1 MPDQLIDHLFRHQFG
16 KMVSILTK
24 IFGFENLEIIEDA
37 VQDTFIQAM
46 RSWRN
51 GIPENPEGWLTTAAK
66 NRVIDIFRSIQSEK
80 NRTTKLDTLPGTTTL
95 DELFLDH
102 EIEDSQL
109 RMIFTAC
116 HPRLDPKDQIA
127 FSLRTISGFSIK
139 EIAAALLIPHETIK
153 KRLHRSRKMIAS
165 ENIEFEIP
173 LGKDL
178 SRRIDR
184 VLEVIYVIF
193 NEGFHSNKKE
203 MVTRKELC
211 GEAMRLCK
219 LILKKPELRLPK
231 VNALFALMCF
241 HSARLDSKVNDDN
254 ELITLSQQDRSKWY
268 YPLII
273 LGNESMNQAVQSTDK
288 FSSYHYE
295 AAIASEH
302 LRAASFD
309 TTNWKTIANWYEQL
323 LKLQP
328 SAFTQ
333 LNLAIVYLQLN
344 QMKKAKS
351 VLDSIDP
358 RYLSQKTFYFFATKA
373 EYYHLMNNQEE
384 AIKHIDLAI
393 HNVINDSERQY
404 FEFKRLDYL
413 KNRS

>member
-1 MPDQLIDHLFRHQFG
+1 MSDKLIDHLFRHQFG

-24 IFGFENLEIIEDA
+24 IFGFDHLETIEDA

-46 RSWRN
+46 RSWQN
-51 GIPENPEGWLTTAAK
+51 AIPENPEAWLTAASK
-66 NRVIDIFRSIQSEK
+66 NRVIDIFRSIKAEK
-80 NRTTKLDTLPGTTTL
+80 NRTTKLNIQPDPTTL

-116 HPRLDPKDQIA
+116 HPRLDPRDQIA

-139 EIAAALLIPHETIK
+139 EIAAALLIPHDTIK
-153 KRLHRSRKMIAS
+153 KRLQRSRKVIAS

-173 LGKDL
+173 IGQELPT
-178 SRRIDR
+178 RIDR

-203 MVTRKELC
+203 MVIRKELC
-211 GEAMRLCK
+211 GEAIRLCK
-219 LILKKPELRLPK
+219 LILKKPEIRLPK

-241 HSARLDSKVNDDN
+241 HSARLDSKVNAN
-254 ELITLSQQDRSKWY
+254 NVLINLSQQDRSKWY
-268 YPLII
+268 FPLIM
-273 LGNESMNQAVQSTDK
+273 LGNEAMNQAVQSTDD

-302 LRAASFD
+302 LRAPTFEA
-309 TTNWKTIANWYEQL
+309 TNWKSIAKWYEQL
-323 LKLQP
+323 LQLQY
-328 SAFTQ
+328 SAYTQ

-344 QMKKAKS
+344 DLDKAKAN
-351 VLDSIDP
+351 LDKIKPQDLAQKIF
-358 RYLSQKTFYFFATKA
+358 YLFATKA
-373 EYYHLMNNQEE
+373 EYYYLLKNQIES
-384 AIKHIDLAI
+384 IRHIDLALAK
-393 HNVINDSERQY
+393 VVNDSERQY
-404 FEFKRLDYL
+404 FEEKKKSYL
-413 KNRS
+413 

>member
-1 MPDQLIDHLFRHQFG
+1 MSDKLIDHLFRHQFG

-24 IFGFENLEIIEDA
+24 IFGFDHLETIEDA

-46 RSWRN
+46 RSWQN
-51 GIPENPEGWLTTAAK
+51 AIPENPEAWLTAASK
-66 NRVIDIFRSIQSEK
+66 NRAIDIFRSIKAEK
-80 NRTTKLDTLPGTTTL
+80 NRTTKLNIQPDPTTL

-116 HPRLDPKDQIA
+116 HPRLDPRDQIA

-139 EIAAALLIPHETIK
+139 EIAASLLIPHDTIK
-153 KRLHRSRKMIAS
+153 KRLQRSRKMIAS

-173 LGKDL
+173 IGQELPT
-178 SRRIDR
+178 RIDR

-211 GEAMRLCK
+211 GEAIRLGK
-219 LILKKPELRLPK
+219 LILKKPEIRLPK

-241 HSARLDSKVNDDN
+241 HSARLDSKVNAN
-254 ELITLSQQDRSKWY
+254 NVLINLSQQDRSKWY
-268 YPLII
+268 FPLIM
-273 LGNESMNQAVQSTDK
+273 LGNEAMNQAVQSTDD

-302 LRAASFD
+302 
-309 TTNWKTIANWYEQL
+309 
-323 LKLQP
+323 
-328 SAFTQ
+328 
-333 LNLAIVYLQLN
+333 
-344 QMKKAKS
+344 
-351 VLDSIDP
+351 
-358 RYLSQKTFYFFATKA
+358 
-373 EYYHLMNNQEE
+373 
-384 AIKHIDLAI
+384 
-393 HNVINDSERQY
+393 
-404 FEFKRLDYL
+404 
-413 KNRS
+413 